1 MPVAVNFKRKSYTD
15 AGAGQLFLE
24 NTNKVLNA

>member
-1 MPVAVNFKRKSYTD
+1 MPVAVNLKRKYDTG